1 MNRIIEFSMRQPILL
16 NKTAQFASFA
26 LLAAVV
32 SSLALPHI
40 PAEAVASK
48 SADADEM
55 TKKAVTL
62 FDANKFEEAIDLE
75 NQAIKKSPTY
85 WLPHSALSIFE
96 WQRNQ
101 FDVAVK
107 EAQEAAKLA
116 PDNELANLNY
126 AQMNQ
131 QMGYYDTAIPA
142 FKKAIKVAPNSS
154 APRIGLSQSLIASA
168 RAAEALEVLN
178 EMSKAES
185 GDFNWWHKLSISF
198 AQMHKPK
205 QAADAAEKAV
215 AAASTAEQKSQSGI
229 LQLVELI
236 RANEIDRARAI
247 EDDVLRSKPKDDQVY
262 VKSLSAL
269 CAATDPACGKNLLN
283 LAIENGLSSSDG
295 YYKLGAVLE
304 QKSETATID
313 SNTRAAWLDLA
324 ELAYRQAVK
333 AAPSEAKFYLA
344 LAGIFDRKGKT
355 DEMVAELLKAKSFD
369 NTDVLASYLVSRV
382 KTADNDLAGRLRE
395 KLVGAPE
402 KPYQLNL
409 AKAEFSV
416 ENLQCLCK
424 LNVLEYELK
433 KQSGIECAAITHRE
447 KPIKGVLLVD
457 QSFGTKEAFAN
468 VGKKQSVTLQVVSSE
483 PVSTVNEAIKFAQN
497 IRDTGQP
504 SNVWSFVIDLPKMPT
519 I

>member
-1 MNRIIEFSMRQPILL
+1 M
-16 NKTAQFASFA
+16 AQFGSSA
-26 LLAAVV
+26 LLAVAF
-32 SSLALPHI
+32 SSTVLPHR
-40 PAEAVASK
+40 PVQAAVSK
-48 SADADEM
+48 SSEADGM
-55 TKKAVTL
+55 TKKAAAL
-62 FDANKFEEAIDLE
+62 FAANKFQEAIDLE
-75 NQAIKKSPTY
+75 NQAVKTSPTY

-116 PDNELANLNY
+116 PDSELANLNY

-131 QMGYYDTAIPA
+131 QLGYYDTAIPA
-142 FKKAIKVAPNSS
+142 FKKTIKVAPNSWS
-154 APRIGLSQSLIASA
+154 PRIGLSQSLIASA
-168 RAAEALEVLN
+168 RAADALEVLN
-178 EMSKAES
+178 QMSNVDA

-198 AQMHKPK
+198 SQMDKPK

-215 AAASTAEQKSQSGI
+215 AAATSVEQKSQAGI
-229 LQLVELI
+229 LLLVELI
-236 RANEIDRARAI
+236 RANEIERARAI
-247 EDDVLRSKPKDDQVY
+247 EEDVLKSKPKNDQVY

-269 CAATDPACGKNLLN
+269 CAPTDPGCGKKLLN

-295 YYKLGAVLE
+295 YYKLGGVLE
-304 QKSETATID
+304 QKAVAAAND
-313 SNTRAAWLDLA
+313 STTSNAWLDLA
-324 ELAYRQAVK
+324 ESAYRQAIK
-333 AAPSEAKFYLA
+333 AAPAEAKFHLA
-344 LAGIFDRKGKT
+344 LAGVFDKKGKI
-355 DEMVAELLKAKSFD
+355 DEMVAALSQAKNFD
-369 NTDVLASYLVSRV
+369 STDVLASYLVSCV
-382 KTADNDLAGRLRE
+382 KAANNDLAGRLRE

-409 AKAEFSV
+409 AKTEFSV

-433 KQSGIECAAITHRE
+433 RQSGIECASITHRE

-457 QSFGTKEAFAN
+457 QSFGTKQAFAD
-468 VGKKQSVTLQVVSSE
+468 VEKKQSVTLQVTSSE
-483 PVSTVNEAIKFAQN
+483 PISTVNEAIKFAQN
-497 IRDTGQP
+497 IRDSGQP